1 MLGKG
6 DCGEYVMGGSVC
18 CLSPTQSVAG
28 TVSMCSGL
36 RFTR

>member
-6 DCGEYVMGGSVC
+6 DCGEYAMGGSVG

-28 TVSMCSGL
+28 IVSACSCL
-36 RFTR
+36 RSTG